1 MWAACRARPCR
12 LFRVFPLLRVPF
24 CGWAGMIMGGLRQLH
39 PRRSVRVSELHVVC
53 CVVVVVLGTEASA
66 WEVSEAGWHLL

>member
-1 MWAACRARPCR
+1 
-12 LFRVFPLLRVPF
+12 
-24 CGWAGMIMGGLRQLH
+24 MGGLRQLH